1 MAIRFLSNETLDGT
15 LTVNGL
21 LTGGS
26 ATFTSATI
34 NTGAGNVGLGV
45 FTSSSSTTPNVRFGR
60 NDAEYVGFKIEDR
73 ANSIVFRQDETTGNH
88 EAIFD
93 IWSST
98 SGNRA
103 FLFKAS
109 NNAGGSSS
117 TWLTI
122 ENSDATFVRDVS
134 VGRNLTVTGNITG
147 SSGTGHFSVVN
158 ASAYQLNGTYVMD
171 SSRNLV
177 NINQVTATEYNLP
190 SLGMID
196 WANGDARI
204 IEGEV
209 GGYSLSF
216 EIYNGSSALER
227 VMLLEKDKTVS
238 LYGDSI
244 VGAQSVTTSTT
255 NYEYMLRVQGKNN
268 YSDGTTW
275 YGTYG
280 QILLHADTN
289 MTGGARRFLIT
300 NALGSNKFAIV
311 RSVDAN
317 TDPVVNST
325 AGGNTPNSGTAD
337 FVINN
342 SGHIGIGVTNPQPK
356 LHLQYAGGSYGS
368 DTTSGFINEATSG
381 RGTMRIRSQSN
392 NAAELFF
399 DIDGGIRWD
408 ISARNSGDSYNLQF
422 YPAAATPSLTGVAAH
437 TFELQQ
443 NGNVIVTGA
452 GSSGMMGIGTNN
464 PTSKLTIDNGS
475 GAGGSLLKSSS
486 SSYTAH
492 FIANTGTGNAGI
504 YCDASNGDFIGSDYI
519 FIGQHNDKWAQIST
533 SPAAEGIRFMPRDNI
548 QFTIAGNGITN
559 IYNNTAIGS
568 SSQTEPQRLTV
579 LKTESNGNGIW
590 RFGTSGTTFTYTGH
604 RFFSAITSTAT
615 SNGWYTIGNVADSCS
630 VIIVIKTAA
639 HSQATILASR
649 GYGPSNVARVQILSS
664 TKNANGG
671 YANINAVRI
680 SGGGIIDMQLYW
692 SSGPNVSVSVT
703 YYGNGCDLPPDLRL
717 SISDTGSYPYNVV
730 DSATFRDSAAS
741 ARVAGQLDIV
751 GQTHCGSNI
760 NMYSTSK
767 IFFHATTNANRYIG
781 ASSTND
787 LDIAADDDIN
797 YRTNFNRF
805 HNGGVEYARLSDTSN
820 SWIANGSNG
829 KLGIG
834 TTSPTARL
842 YVSSFGSG
850 TTDTVKIVHG
860 NGSHTGNGLVLLS
873 ANTGNPFYLT
883 GSVGSGFA
891 EITTAYNA
899 NPNFRISGDIV
910 AYATSDKK
918 FKDNLNIIENPINK
932 VQQLNGYTFD
942 WNDKQDLYK
951 GKDYGVVAQEVEKIM
966 PEIVDTRFDG
976 HKAVKYEKIVPL
988 LIESIKELKTEIE
1001 ELKKQIK

>member
-21 LTGGS
+21 LTGAS

-109 NNAGGSSS
+109 DNAGASSS

-147 SSGTGHFSVVN
+147 SGGTGHFSVVN

-190 SLGMID
+190 SSGMID

-216 EIYNGSSALER
+216 EIYNGSSAIER

-238 LYGDSI
+238 IYGDSI
-244 VGAQSVTTSTT
+244 VGAQSVTSSTT

-275 YGTYG
+275 YGSYG

-289 MTGGARRFLIT
+289 MTSGARRFLIT

-311 RSVDAN
+311 RSVDGN
-317 TDPVVNST
+317 TDPVVVST
-325 AGGNTPNSGTAD
+325 SSGIDSGTAD

-368 DTTSGFINEATSG
+368 DTTSGFINEATTG
-381 RGTMRIRSQSN
+381 RGTMRIRSQTDHP
-392 NAAELFF
+392 AELFF
-399 DIDGGIRWD
+399 DIDGAIRWD
-408 ISARNSGDSYNLQF
+408 ISTRNSGDSYNMQF
-422 YPAAATPSLTGVAAH
+422 YPQAATPSLTGVSAH

-452 GSSGMMGIGTNN
+452 GSSGKMGIGTDN
-464 PTSKLTIDNGS
+464 PTAKLTIDNGS
-475 GAGGSLLKSSS
+475 GAGGSLLTSSNA
-486 SSYTAH
+486 SYTAH
-492 FIANTGTGNAGI
+492 FIGNTGTGSAGI
-504 YCDASNGDFIGSDYI
+504 YCDASNGDFIGSDYS
-519 FIGQHNDKWAQIST
+519 FLGQTDDKWAEIRTFPS
-533 SPAAEGIRFMPRDNI
+533 AEGIRFAPRDTI
-548 QFTIAGNGITN
+548 RFTINNIGLTN
-559 IYNNTAIGS
+559 IYNNTTIGS
-568 SSQTEPQRLTV
+568 SSTTEPQRLTV

-590 RFGTSGTTFTYTGH
+590 RFGTSGTTFTHTGH

-639 HSQATILASR
+639 HSHATILASR
-649 GYGPSNVARVQILSS
+649 GYGPSNVARVQVLSS
-664 TKNANGG
+664 TKNANSG
-671 YANINAVRI
+671 YANITAVRI
-680 SGGGIIDMQLYW
+680 SGGGIIDMQLTW

-703 YYGNGCDLPPDLRL
+703 YYGNGCDLPADLRL
-717 SISDTGSYPYNVV
+717 SISDTGTYPYNVT
-730 DSATFRDSAAS
+730 DTATFRSSAAS
-741 ARVAGQLDIV
+741 ARVAGELDIAS
-751 GQTHCGSNI
+751 QTHCGSNI

-767 IFFHATTNANRYIG
+767 IFFHATTNSARYIG

-797 YRTNFNRF
+797 YRSNFNRF
-805 HNGGVEYARLSDTSN
+805 FDGNTEFTRLSGSGD

-834 TTSPTARL
+834 TTSP
-842 YVSSFGSG
+842 
-850 TTDTVKIVHG
+850 
-860 NGSHTGNGLVLLS
+860 
-873 ANTGNPFYLT
+873 
-883 GSVGSGFA
+883 
-891 EITTAYNA
+891 
-899 NPNFRISGDIV
+899 
-910 AYATSDKK
+910 
-918 FKDNLNIIENPINK
+918 
-932 VQQLNGYTFD
+932 
-942 WNDKQDLYK
+942 
-951 GKDYGVVAQEVEKIM
+951 
-966 PEIVDTRFDG
+966 
-976 HKAVKYEKIVPL
+976 IVPL
-988 LIESIKELKTEIE
+988 SVHGQQKWFTTNVDGNELRGFFNPGGSGDDAEFSVYKADGATEGVVWRGTGNSYIRIDSTSLKFINFYYGINNVGQIVTGGTNVLYQSNSDYRLKENVTGMTGA
-1001 ELKKQIK
+1001 

>member
-21 LTGGS
+21 LTGAS
-26 ATFTSATI
+26 ATFS
-34 NTGAGNVGLGV
+34 
-45 FTSSSSTTPNVRFGR
+45 
-60 NDAEYVGFKIEDR
+60 
-73 ANSIVFRQDETTGNH
+73 
-88 EAIFD
+88 
-93 IWSST
+93 
-98 SGNRA
+98 
-103 FLFKAS
+103 
-109 NNAGGSSS
+109 
-117 TWLTI
+117 
-122 ENSDATFVRDVS
+122 
-134 VGRNLTVTGNITG
+134 GNITFG
-147 SSGTGHFSVVN
+147 ATNPFQQSTNVLDGTGTNGARIRSAVSSATNPTFSNSDDTDTGMYFSAADTLDFTTGGTNALSINSSQNATFAGDVGMATGHSSGKFAVMS
-158 ASAYQLNGTYVMD
+158 SAVHGSYDFYNNGTSYFNGAVIVD
-171 SSRNLV
+171 AAFSQTGGTGSTFSGAV
-177 NINQVTATEYNLP
+177 YAPEFDLP
-190 SLGMID
+190 SLGKLD

-238 LYGDSI
+238 IYGDSI
-244 VGAQSVTTSTT
+244 VGAQSVTSSTT

-275 YGTYG
+275 YGSYG

-311 RSVDAN
+311 RSVDGN
-317 TDPVVNST
+317 TDPVVVST
-325 AGGNTPNSGTAD
+325 SSGIDSGTAD

-342 SGHIGIGVTNPQPK
+342 SGLIGIG
-356 LHLQYAGGSYGS
+356 
-368 DTTSGFINEATSG
+368 TTSPT
-381 RGTMRIRSQSN
+381 QK
-392 NAAELFF
+392 L
-399 DIDGGIRWD
+399 D
-408 ISARNSGDSYNLQF
+408 
-422 YPAAATPSLTGVAAH
+422 V
-437 TFELQQ
+437 
-443 NGNVIVTGA
+443 NGNIYATGRTQSGNTLIGTKTISSTDFA
-452 GSSGMMGIGTNN
+452 TLGSNSSGVGIAIARDHAPASYPDIIINSSGQVGIGTAS

-475 GAGGSLLKSSS
+475 AAGGTLLTSSNA
-486 SSYTAH
+486 SYTAH
-492 FIANTGTGNAGI
+492 FVGNTGTGNAGI
-504 YCDASNGDFIGSDYI
+504 YCDGSNGDFIGSDYM
-519 FIGQHNDKWAQIST
+519 FMGQADDKWAEIKTFT
-533 SPAAEGIRFMPRDNI
+533 SAEGIRFSPRDVTR
-548 QFTIAGNGITN
+548 FTINNIGITN

-568 SSQTEPQRLTV
+568 SSAGEPQRLTV

-590 RFGTSGTTFTYTGH
+590 RFGTSGSTFTFTGH
-604 RFFSAITSTAT
+604 RFFSTITGTAT

-649 GYGPSNVARVQILSS
+649 GYGLSNVARVQVLSS
-664 TKNANGG
+664 TKNANSG
-671 YANINAVRI
+671 YANITEARI
-680 SGGGIIDMQLYW
+680 SGGGIIDMRLVW

-703 YYGNGCDLPPDLRL
+703 YYGNGCDLPADLRL
-717 SISDTGSYPYNVV
+717 SISDTGTYPYNVT
-730 DSATFRDSAAS
+730 DTATFRSTAAS
-741 ARVAGQLDIV
+741 ARVAGELDIAS
-751 GQTHCGSNI
+751 QTHCGSNI

-767 IFFHATTNANRYIG
+767 IFFHATTNSGRYIG

-797 YRTNFNRF
+797 YRSNYNRF
-805 HNGGVEYARLSDTSN
+805 RNGSVEYARLSDTSN
-820 SWIANGSNG
+820 SWIATGSNG

-873 ANTGNPFYLT
+873 ANTGKPFYLT